1 MIIKRK
7 NIFSKLELVVMA
19 LNVIS
24 DAIDYISKVIAM
36 HSITQVITNKTQH
49 NQSINV

>member
-24 DAIDYISKVIAM
+24 DAIDYISKVI
-36 HSITQVITNKTQH
+36 VI
-49 NQSINV
+49 

>member
-7 NIFSKLELVVMA
+7 NIFNKLELVVMA

-24 DAIDYISKVIAM
+24 DVIDYISKVI
-36 HSITQVITNKTQH
+36 VI
-49 NQSINV
+49 

>member
-24 DAIDYISKVIAM
+24 DVN
-36 HSITQVITNKTQH
+36 HEN
-49 NQSINV
+49 